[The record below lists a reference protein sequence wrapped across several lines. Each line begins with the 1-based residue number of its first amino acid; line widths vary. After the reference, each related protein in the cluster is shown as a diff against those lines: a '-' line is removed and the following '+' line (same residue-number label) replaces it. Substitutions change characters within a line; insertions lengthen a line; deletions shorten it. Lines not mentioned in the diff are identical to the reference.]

1 LNQNWRAQEHSSI
14 CYGLEKNEL
23 STTCSYSPTKGNQI
37 NARTGVTRGKDIIS
51 IYLLNKNKIACEQK
65 TTRYTLRQSSF
76 WKGEE
81 PNKVSGGHCLVN
93 WPMVCMP
100 KELGGLGILDLEG
113 SARALHLRWVVVQTV
128 VELGMNP
135 RGAILL

>member
-1 LNQNWRAQEHSSI
+1 
-14 CYGLEKNEL
+14 
-23 STTCSYSPTKGNQI
+23 
-37 NARTGVTRGKDIIS
+37 
-51 IYLLNKNKIACEQK
+51 
-65 TTRYTLRQSSF
+65 
-76 WKGEE
+76 
-81 PNKVSGGHCLVN
+81 
-93 WPMVCMP
+93 MVCMP